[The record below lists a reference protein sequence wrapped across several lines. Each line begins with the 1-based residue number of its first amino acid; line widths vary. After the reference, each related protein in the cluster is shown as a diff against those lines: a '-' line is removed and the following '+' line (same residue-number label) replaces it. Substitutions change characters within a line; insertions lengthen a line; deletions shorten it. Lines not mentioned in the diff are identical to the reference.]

1 MVGKLQYVDSVPL
14 NNPIKQHMWGGY
26 QFDKNG
32 KLKLRP
38 IDEAFLTESQN
49 EHKLLTKSN
58 DLANLVERMGQKNE
72 FKKLAEEKFHTLRN
86 KFPDH
91 KGWGKLSGLFDNTSF
106 MKDKDDE

>member
-1 MVGKLQYVDSVPL
+1 
-14 NNPIKQHMWGGY
+14 MWGGY

-91 KGWGKLSGLFDNTSF
+91 KGWQDCLIILVL
-106 MKDKDDE
+106 